1 MNSENFISLF
11 EKNDKAET
19 LCIYT
24 IFTANH
30 IKSSQIIAFYELY
43 IQAKNIGYKYNA
55 HVFYEPFEIENSV
68 NWDFFIIKNKKEI
81 LLKVYYSS
89 NYTIDRIE
97 DNLTALYY

>member
-30 IKSSQIIAFYELY
+30 IKSSQIIAF
-43 IQAKNIGYKYNA
+43 KNIGYKYNA